1 MKHKQQGF
9 GIVAA
14 LFIVVVLAT
23 LAGYLVN
30 ISGSM
35 HSASSMTQL
44 STRAYYAARS
54 GLEWGLYQ
62 AISKNPAGKASSC
75 AASSTFPIQSGG
87 FSFSTTVSCTTAA
100 APSESGNGYSI
111 FTIRSTS
118 TLGNATDF
126 DYVARTV
133 FVSVTNAP

>member
-1 MKHKQQGF
+1 MKCRQQGF
-9 GIVAA
+9 GIIAA
-14 LFIVVVLAT
+14 LFILVVLAT

-54 GLEWGLYQ
+54 GLEWGIYQ
-62 AISKNPAGKASSC
+62 AISTNPVGKASSC
-75 AASSTFPIQSGG
+75 VGSSAFPVPSGG
-87 FSFSTTVSCTTAA
+87 ISFTTTVSCTASA
-100 APSESGNGYSI
+100 APTEAGTGYSI

-118 TLGNATDF
+118 TLGNPTGF

-133 FVSVTNAP
+133 SVSVTNAP